1 MSFRL
6 INEDDYDKGIF
17 SLYSQLS
24 PGYKCTRQ
32 YFNNFVKSLNTT
44 HNIYVAEEDTKIIA
58 CATFLIESKLIRNGS
73 QIMHIEDIVV
83 DKSNRGRGLG
93 IDIVKLL
100 VEKSKTMGCY
110 KVILNCSDEYI
121 DFYKK
126 NGFITKGCHMAIY
139 H

>member
-1 MSFRL
+1 
-6 INEDDYDKGIF
+6 
-17 SLYSQLS
+17 
-24 PGYKCTRQ
+24 
-32 YFNNFVKSLNTT
+32 
-44 HNIYVAEEDTKIIA
+44 VAEEDTKIIA